1 MKLPTWLRWLP
12 VLLLVY
18 MIAGAFFAQ
27 QSAPK
32 PVDMPYSE
40 LIQSLEQNPGTISG
54 ITVQNGSNVLKV
66 ERKDKPAATVTLPG
80 KAGEQQVLD
89 AAAKAHVPVKAVEND
104 GGGLLGLIGTILF
117 NPITLLVIFW
127 LFMSRQQG
135 GMLNK
140 FQKNGSTQ
148 FTPTKESKKF
158 TDVAGCNEAK
168 LELMEVV
175 EFLKDPTSFA
185 EMGAKLPRGV
195 LLIGGPGNG
204 KTLLAKAVAGE
215 AGVPFFALSGS
226 QFVEMLVGVG
236 AARARDLFNKARAN
250 MPCIIFIDEIDAVGR
265 HRGAGIGG
273 GHDEREQTLNE
284 ILVQMD
290 GFTENES
297 IVIMAATNR
306 PDILDPAV
314 TRSGRFDRHIMVDSP
329 DLKGRVDIFAIHTRG
344 RKLAPGVDLKVLAG
358 LTPGFSGA
366 DIAAAC
372 NEAATVARRRRQDE
386 INRLRD
392 SGATTVTL
400 QAVPKL
406 ITMEDFSEGVDR
418 VIMGPARPRV
428 MSEEDRRNTAVHEI
442 GHAGVGHSLKGD
454 PVRKVTIMPRAKA
467 LGFTLSL
474 PEGDRLNK
482 TREQLINEIASMMG
496 GRVAQEVILGVTDT
510 GASNDFKQATAVAR
524 RMVTEFGMSKL
535 GHISISDEGG
545 SPFLG
550 RAMGGSGG
558 SSNWGPAV
566 LDQVDAEVRKILDEA
581 TQRATNVVKAHK
593 DRFEPVV
600 QALLQKET
608 ILGDEFVRLWEGA

>member
-1 MKLPTWLRWLP
+1 MKLPTWLKWLP
-12 VLLLVY
+12 ILLLVY
-18 MIAGAFFAQ
+18 MIVGALFAPQSAQ
-27 QSAPK
+27 Q
-32 PVDMPYSE
+32 PVEMPYSE
-40 LIQSLEQNPGTISG
+40 LIQSLEQNPSTISG

-89 AAAKAHVPVKAVEND
+89 AAAKAHVPVKAVEDN
-104 GGGLLGLIGTILF
+104 GGLLGLIGSILF
-117 NPITLLVIFW
+117 NPFTLLVIFW
-127 LFMSRQQG
+127 LFVSRQQG
-135 GMLNK
+135 GMLGK
-140 FQKNGSTQ
+140 FQKNGATQ
-148 FTPTKESKKF
+148 FAPTKESKKF
-158 TDVAGCNEAK
+158 SDVAGCREAIA
-168 LELMEVV
+168 ELAEVV
-175 EFLKDPTSFA
+175 EYLKDPTTFI

-297 IVIMAATNR
+297 IVIIAATNR

-314 TRSGRFDRHIMVDSP
+314 TRSGRFDRHVMVDSP
-329 DLKGRVDIFAIHTRG
+329 DLKGRAEIFAIHTRN
-344 RKLAPGVDLKVLAG
+344 RKLAPDVDLKVLAG

-366 DIAAAC
+366 DIANAS
-372 NEAATVARRRRQDE
+372 NEAAVVARRRRQDE
-386 INRLRD
+386 ITRLREA
-392 SGATTVTL
+392 GAPAATL

-406 ITMEDFSEGVDR
+406 LTVEDFSEGIDR
-418 VIMGPARPRV
+418 VLMGPARPRI

-524 RMVTEFGMSKL
+524 RMVTEFGMSDL

-550 RAMGGSGG
+550 RAMGGSGS

-566 LDQVDAEVRKILDEA
+566 LDQVDAEVRKILSEA
-581 TQRATNVVKAHK
+581 TLRATDIVKAHK
-593 DRFEPVV
+593 ECFEPVV